1 MKHILIIIG
10 TRPEAIKMIPLII
23 ELKKRDNFKVTLCNT
38 GQHKEMLNPILEA
51 FSIVPDVNLSVM
63 SKNQSLADLTS
74 TLLVKIDN
82 LLNDIQP
89 DIVLVHG
96 DTTTAFAASLASFY
110 KQIPVGHIEA
120 GLRTYN
126 IYSPFP
132 EEFNRRAISLIAK
145 YNFAPTQTSKN
156 NLIHEGVNPNSIY
169 VTGNTCI
176 DTLQYTIKEDYKHEL
191 LDWAADSNLILVT
204 LHRRENFGTT
214 YENVLKT
221 IKQISEQF
229 IDVKIIFPVHL
240 NPNIRSKVYSILG
253 NSERIKLIDPLDVVD
268 FHNFMKASYI
278 ILTDSGGLQ
287 EEASYLHI
295 PTLVLRETTERLEGI
310 KSGAIKLVGIN
321 SDNILNSFKEIYRDK
336 NLYTKIQDSLNP
348 FGDGDSSL
356 KITKI
361 IELDCLD

>member
-23 ELKKRDNFKVTLCNT
+23 ELKKRDNFKVTICNT
-38 GQHKEMLNPILEA
+38 GQHKEMIDQALES
-51 FSIVPDVNLSVM
+51 FSIVPDINLSVM
-63 SKNQSLADLTS
+63 SINQGLEDLTS
-74 TLLVKIDN
+74 SLLTKVGN

-89 DIVLVHG
+89 DLVLVHG

-126 IYSPFP
+126 VYSPFP

-145 YNFAPTQTSKN
+145 YNFAPTQTSKY
-156 NLIHEGVNPNSIY
+156 NLIHEGVDPDSIY

-176 DTLQYTIKEDYKHEL
+176 DTLQYTIKDDYKHEL

-221 IKQISEQF
+221 IKQISEKYED
-229 IDVKIIFPVHL
+229 IKIIFPVHL

-287 EEASYLHI
+287 EEASYLHT
-295 PTLVLRETTERLEGI
+295 PTLVLRDTTERPEGV
-310 KSGAIKLVGIN
+310 GTGTIKLIGTDVN
-321 SDNILNSFKEIYRDK
+321 SILKYFTQIYESK
-336 NLYTKIQDSLNP
+336 ILYTKMKESVNP
-348 FGDGDSSL
+348 YGEGNSCMKISSIL
-356 KITKI
+356 STQPN
-361 IELDCLD
+361 